1 MNKYDKLTYVILNK
15 IAKNFG
21 MHITP
26 QDRVVFTYRVVNY
39 TGGESKSSMK
49 VIELSKDVETIFTF
63 LKMDYKAYKE
73 KEFKHIFDYVAYM
86 TDECPYFTKTI
97 VKYLRDELDNESFEA
112 DKELKEQ
119 AVRFLR
125 TIVLSHSVLRNFDF
139 SPLLMYKN
147 LKEAVVRRHFD
158 SEEVTNQIV
167 NAKLEFRNDKDL
179 IGKFSGLKVINW
191 IHALR
196 GDSKLTGVF
205 IYSFVDY
212 ITKGSPK
219 DFPRFLI
226 DNEATIIKK
235 EVLTYYYHI
244 FPQSEAYH
252 THLIESI
259 EKENEVVT

>member
-21 MHITP
+21 MYVTP
-26 QDRVVFTYRVVNY
+26 QNRVVFTYRVINY

-49 VIELSKDVETIFTF
+49 VIELSKDVETIFKF
-63 LKMDYKAYKE
+63 LKMDYKEYISKD
-73 KEFKHIFDYVAYM
+73 FKHIFEYVSYM
-86 TDECPYFTKTI
+86 TDHCPYFTKTI
-97 VKYLRDELDNESFEA
+97 VKYLRDELDKESFDP

-119 AVRFLR
+119 VVRFLR
-125 TIVLSHSVLRNFDF
+125 TIVLSHSVLRDFDF
-139 SPLLMYKN
+139 TPLIMYKN

-158 SEEVTNQIV
+158 NEEVTNQIV

-244 FPQSEAYH
+244 FPQSEAYRVH
-252 THLIESI
+252 MIGTIDEANGI
-259 EKENEVVT
+259 VT